1 MNIETQ
7 SSTFFKSLSFRLLG
21 AVFELI
27 TVTLLNFFHFVKIYQ
42 NLLFGNHHQNTSKSP
57 KKAPFTRSKIK
68 SIELKISF
76 FLFVSPQKVSFSS
89 GQTERCECIRLF
101 IRGQAADLALL

>member
-76 FLFVSPQKVSFSS
+76 FCSFRRKKRVFRADKLS
-89 GQTERCECIRLF
+89 GVNV
-101 IRGQAADLALL
+101 